1 MAKDFLETPIGLLK
15 IEAEDDAVTGITAAE
30 SIEKCEPSG
39 LTEEAKRQLTEYFS
53 GKRAG
58 FTFPVRQ
65 KGTGF
70 MQTVFAALRE
80 IPYGKTV
87 SYGQLAKYIGRPKAA
102 RAVGMAAHRNRLLIV
117 VPCHRLTA
125 ANGIGGFAL
134 GIDKKRRLLELEKR
148 ASEEK

>member
-15 IEAEDDAVTGITAAE
+15 IEAENDAVVGITAAE
-30 SIEKCEPSG
+30 VIEKSEPSE
-39 LTEEAKRQLTEYFS
+39 LTEAAKRQLTEYF
-53 GKRAG
+53 AG
-58 FTFPVRQ
+58 ERREFTLPIRQ
-65 KGTGF
+65 KGTEF

-87 SYGQLAKYIGRPKAA
+87 SYGHLAESIGRPKAA

-125 ANGIGGFAL
+125 ANGLGGFAI
-134 GIDKKRRLLELEKR
+134 GIDKKQILLNMEKGILEK
-148 ASEEK
+148 